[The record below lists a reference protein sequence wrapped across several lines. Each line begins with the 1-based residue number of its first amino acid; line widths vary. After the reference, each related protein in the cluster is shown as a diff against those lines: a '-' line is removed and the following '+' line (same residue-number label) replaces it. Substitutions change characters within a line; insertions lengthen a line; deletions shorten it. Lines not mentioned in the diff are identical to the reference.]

1 MGVRKLCSSLQKDLM
16 SKSLYEWSPEDVG
29 VWIRSLGSW
38 AETNQY
44 SQKFV
49 DAGIRNET
57 EYYRMYQMG
66 SRADHITSNF

>member
-1 MGVRKLCSSLQKDLM
+1 MAVRKLYSSLQKDLM
-16 SKSLYEWSPEDVG
+16 SKSLYDWSPDDVG
-29 VWIRSLGSW
+29 LWIGSLGSW

-57 EYYRMYQMG
+57 
-66 SRADHITSNF
+66 SITELTK